1 MSRMLDEMI
10 QDRVESG
17 QIVKGSRGSVRVAAA
32 ESRRTSALVNGAV
45 PGLNHSSPDP
55 DNAAISPSQIGTA
68 E

>member
-10 QDRVESG
+10 QDRVDSG

-32 ESRRTSALVNGAV
+32 DSRRTSAMTNGFV
-45 PGLNHSSPDP
+45 PGLSRSSPNAED
-55 DNAAISPSQIGTA
+55 AAIPASQIGTA